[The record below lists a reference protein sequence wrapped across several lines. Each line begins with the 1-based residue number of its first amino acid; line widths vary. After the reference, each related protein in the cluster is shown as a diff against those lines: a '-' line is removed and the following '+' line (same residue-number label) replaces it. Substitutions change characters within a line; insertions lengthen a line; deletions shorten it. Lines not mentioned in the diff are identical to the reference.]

1 MEKDMSFPE
10 TEILNQLITRILRI
24 EDVTSLDPHQPPG
37 FLMRYRGQ
45 LLDEDSA
52 SAYDLLA
59 DLLALYNLS
68 PHFRL

>member
-1 MEKDMSFPE
+1 MSFPE
-10 TEILNQLITRILRI
+10 PEFLNQLVARIFRI
-24 EDVTSLDPHQPPG
+24 EDVTSMDPHQQG

-59 DLLALYNLS
+59 GLLDPYRIS
-68 PHFRL
+68 PHFRI